1 MSGGPRQYAALSGS
15 YDGLMWDGDYPARA
29 AFFGDIL
36 RESSIPVETVLD
48 LGCGTG
54 TITWLLYRQGFR
66 MIAADNSEEMLT
78 EAIRKGDAMREA
90 IRKGDA
96 TREAIRKGDAARE
109 AICKGDA
116 TPTDAPD
123 IPEPLFICQSM
134 PRLKLAAPVDGVIST
149 FDSLNY
155 LTRERDLRETFRR
168 VARYLTP
175 GGRFLFDVNTPYRFR
190 MMNRQTYLDETEESF
205 CAWRTF
211 FSEKRQVCVW
221 QVDLFRRRPDGAWE
235 RSFEEHR
242 ERAWSMEQLREF
254 LRDAGFSRVEIT
266 GDLSRKP
273 PKESET
279 RWFVLAEKV
288 ESI

>member
-1 MSGGPRQYAALSGS
+1 MSDGANQYANLSGS
-15 YDGLMWDGDYPARA
+15 YDALMWDGNYPARA
-29 AFFGDIL
+29 AFFAGLL
-36 RESSIPVETVLD
+36 RESSIPVETALD

-78 EAIRKGDAMREA
+78 EALRKGDAMRLDSMDVPA
-90 IRKGDA
+90 
-96 TREAIRKGDAARE
+96 
-109 AICKGDA
+109 
-116 TPTDAPD
+116 
-123 IPEPLFICQSM
+123 PLFIRQSM

-149 FDSLNY
+149 LDSLNY
-155 LTRERDLRETFRR
+155 LTRERDIRETFRR
-168 VARYLTP
+168 VARYLVP
-175 GGRFLFDVNTPYRFR
+175 GGRFVFDVNTPHRFR
-190 MMNRQTYLDETEESF
+190 MMDRQTYVDETEESF

-211 FSEKRQVCVW
+211 FSEKRQVCLW

-254 LRDAGFSRVEIT
+254 LRDAGFSRIEIT

-273 PKESET
+273 PKESEN
-279 RWFVLAEKV
+279 RWVVLAEKAR
-288 ESI
+288 

>member
-78 EAIRKGDAMREA
+78 EAIRKGDAIRES
-90 IRKGDA
+90 IR
-96 TREAIRKGDAARE
+96 
-109 AICKGDA
+109 KGDA

-168 VARYLTP
+168 VARYLVP

-254 LRDAGFSRVEIT
+254 LRDAGFSRIEIT

-273 PKESET
+273 PKDDET
-279 RWFVLAEKV
+279 RWFVLAEKPK
-288 ESI
+288 